1 MKDLASFL
9 IKNISGSDDFSVS
22 EREDDNKIDIGVAA
36 DKSIIGLI
44 IGKEGK
50 NIKNIR
56 RIMSVLATMKNKV
69 VNISI
74 EEKKGQS

>member
-1 MKDLASFL
+1 MKDLTSFL

-22 EREDDNKIDIGVAA
+22 EREDDNKIDIEVAA

-74 EEKKGQS
+74 GEKKGQS